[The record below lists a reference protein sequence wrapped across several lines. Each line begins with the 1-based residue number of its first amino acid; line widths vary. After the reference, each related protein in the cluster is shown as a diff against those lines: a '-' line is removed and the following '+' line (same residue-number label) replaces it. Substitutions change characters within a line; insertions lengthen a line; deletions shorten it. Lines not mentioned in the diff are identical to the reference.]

1 MLEYV
6 MTWGWCMKLGL
17 WDSLTVGH
25 WDLRVGQILKHLSCE
40 QKTYLRKKQCP
51 SNLTIVTT
59 QELNIWILIARSLWW
74 TLFIPCAAFAKFPR
88 PSTAGAMHLFD
99 MVSVCVRGNACV
111 IYRIWGQKKTKS
123 AVPWEKTKGR
133 SRSFWPF
140 SPMYPNV
147 SNRVYQ
153 TGAAGA
159 QMLAAS
165 AVNLATGEV
174 CSSSF
179 SSDML

>member
-40 QKTYLRKKQCP
+40 QKTYLKKKQCP

-111 IYRIWGQKKTKS
+111 IYRIWGQKKTKFS
-123 AVPWEKTKGR
+123 CSLGKNKGTIKELLTFQPHVSQCIKQGVSDWR
-133 SRSFWPF
+133 RWCSDASCFGCE
-140 SPMYPNV
+140 S
-147 SNRVYQ
+147 SNRR
-153 TGAAGA
+153 G
-159 QMLAAS
+159 L
-165 AVNLATGEV
+165 LLE
-174 CSSSF
+174 F
-179 SSDML
+179 